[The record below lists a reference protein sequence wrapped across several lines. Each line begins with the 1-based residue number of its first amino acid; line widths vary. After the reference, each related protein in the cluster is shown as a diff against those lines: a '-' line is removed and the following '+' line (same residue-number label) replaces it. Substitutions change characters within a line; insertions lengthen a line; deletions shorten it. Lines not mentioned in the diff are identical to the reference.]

1 MSDGRNRPRPGRR
14 LPSVRSD
21 VEAWALVVENER
33 LVWWAINKWFRSIP
47 ECDRDDAYGFGIEG
61 LFRAAQLWRPER
73 GKFSTHATNWI
84 RQRIERGMLD
94 GNSRR
99 AADRGDALPDR
110 PLSLDVEYGNGDGDD
125 VTLGHYIEAPD
136 RPDLEAEW
144 NATLADVARGCTPRE
159 RALLDDIA
167 RGEFAPLREFGERFG
182 VSGEQIRKDRRLLK
196 RRIAERVA

>member
-1 MSDGRNRPRPGRR
+1 MSDRSAPRPERR

-21 VEAWALVVENER
+21 VEAWGLVVENDR
-33 LVWWAINKWFRSIP
+33 LVWWAIGRWFRSLT
-47 ECDRDDAYGFGIEG
+47 ETERDDAYGYGIEG
-61 LFRAAQLWRPER
+61 LFRAAQLWEPRR
-73 GKFSTHATNWI
+73 GRFSTYATAWI
-84 RQRIERGMLD
+84 RQKIERGMMGL
-94 GNSRR
+94 NERR

-110 PLSLDVEYGNGDGDD
+110 PLSLDVEYGNGDGEPI
-125 VTLGHYIEAPD
+125 TLGAYLRARD
-136 RPDLEAEW
+136 RPDVEAEW

>member
-33 LVWWAINKWFRSIP
+33 LVWWAINRWFRSIP
-47 ECDRDDAYGFGIEG
+47 ECDRADAYGYGIEG
-61 LFRAAQLWRPER
+61 LFRAAQLWEPHR
-73 GKFSTHATNWI
+73 GRFSTYSTAWI
-84 RQRIERGMLD
+84 RQKIERGMLD
-94 GNSRR
+94 LNERR
-99 AADRGDALPDR
+99 AVDRGDDPPDW
-110 PLSLDVEYGNGDGDD
+110 PLSLDVEYCNGDGEPI
-125 VTLGHYIEAPD
+125 TLGAYLRARD

-144 NATLADVARGCTPRE
+144 NATLADVARGCTDRE

-167 RGEFAPLREFGERFG
+167 RGEFAPLREMGERFG